1 MAPTILLE
9 SMCPPPDDPE
19 VQRFLALLADLAD
32 ARWLRLEIR
41 RKGRPQCYRYTHG
54 QADEEGR
61 EVTFSSP
68 GHLEATLTLD
78 SDARQSPALPEA
90 ARFMLDRL
98 LWMRRLRHQ
107 AALLRGALDTT
118 TSAVLL
124 FDREGNIAYAN
135 PPADQLLS
143 RQTEGELTAREPGAA
158 ARPLLAV
165 LCSWVDELLKRQNG
179 LNAQRCTLTLSDGS
193 VLACELLRL
202 RDEAREDPGFVA
214 LLQPLAPATE
224 PHLAEIASTYQ
235 LSPREREVL
244 ALLAAGLATPAIAEK
259 MGISQHTVRDH
270 LKSLFRKTGAS
281 SRSKLMSLL
290 RQPPL
295 AVGPS

>member
-9 SMCPPPDDPE
+9 SKCPPPDDPE
-19 VQRFLALLADLAD
+19 FQRFLMLLAELAD

-54 QADEEGR
+54 QPAGEGR

-78 SDARQSPALPEA
+78 SDARQTPAFADA

-143 RQTEGELTAREPGAA
+143 RQTESELTAREHGAP

-165 LCSWVDELLKRQNG
+165 LCSWVDELLQRQNG
-179 LNAQRCTLTLSDGS
+179 LHVQRCTLTLSDGS

-214 LLQPLAPATE
+214 LLQPVAPATE
-224 PHLAEIASTYQ
+224 PHLAAVASTYQ

-244 ALLAAGLATPAIAEK
+244 TLLAAGLATPAIAEK
-259 MGISQHTVRDH
+259 MGISPHTVRDH
-270 LKSLFRKTGAS
+270 LKNLFRKTGTS

-290 RQPPL
+290 RQPATP
-295 AVGPS
+295 VGPF